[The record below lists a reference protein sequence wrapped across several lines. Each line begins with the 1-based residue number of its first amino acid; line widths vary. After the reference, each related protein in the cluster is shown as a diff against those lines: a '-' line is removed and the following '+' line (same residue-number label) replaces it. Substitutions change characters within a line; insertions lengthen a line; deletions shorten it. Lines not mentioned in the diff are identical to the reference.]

1 MQTDGD
7 ASRSLDS
14 CPVCNYSL
22 RGLPARHRCP
32 ECGFEY
38 DEHTRV
44 WHPRSCW
51 RFAGFTFFCCA
62 LAILN
67 AWEAF
72 SGEHWTKGLVCAS
85 IPIAII
91 AVTIHVYR
99 KRPFVAVGPG
109 GVFVKTG
116 SSVVRQIRWETIPEV
131 SVHKGGER
139 RFTSIR
145 TIDGEDT
152 VVGTVLRGMNEAYE
166 LREVVGAG
174 LKRYAG
180 VEGEDGAGGPGE

>member
-38 DEHTRV
+38 DEHTRA
-44 WHPRSCW
+44 WRPRSYW
-51 RFAGFTFFCCA
+51 KFAGFTFLCCA
-62 LAILN
+62 VGFLQ
-67 AWEAF
+67 AWDAF
-72 SGEHWTKGLVCAS
+72 SDGHRTKGLICAS
-85 IPIAII
+85 ILAAVIAI
-91 AVTIHVYR
+91 TIYIYR
-99 KRPFVAVGPG
+99 RRPFLAVGPG

-116 SSVVRQIRWETIPEV
+116 SSVVDHLRWETILDV

-139 RFTSIR
+139 RFTFIR
-145 TIDGEDT
+145 TIDGRNTE
-152 VVGTVLRGMNEAYE
+152 VGAVLRGMNEAYE
-166 LREVVGAG
+166 LREVVAAG

-180 VEGEDGAGGPGE
+180 MEGEDGAGGPGE